1 MNEKKQW
8 VKVVARWVAIAV
20 FVVFVIPT
28 ALGFFIIRHRQAAL
42 KDSTAVPN
50 ALAPDSVKPP
60 APASGSAPAKVDAPV
75 KVRTPAPKD
84 TTHG

>member
-8 VKVVARWVAIAV
+8 LKVLARWVAIAV

-42 KDSTAVPN
+42 KDSTAVPK
-50 ALAPDSVKPP
+50 AAADSVKTP
-60 APASGSAPAKVDAPV
+60 APAAMKVVAPV
-75 KVRTPAPKD
+75 KVRTPAAKD

>member
-42 KDSTAVPN
+42 KDSTAVPSTI
-50 ALAPDSVKPP
+50 APDSVKAP
-60 APASGSAPAKVDAPV
+60 APAIESAPVNVDAPV
-75 KVRTPAPKD
+75 KVRTPVPKD